1 MDLFDKKGTK
11 PMLIAEMVDPFDS
24 DDHIYELKLDGMRCV
39 AYFDDS
45 SVDLRNKR
53 DFKLLPRFPE
63 LKDIYKNI
71 KHKCILDG
79 ELATIVDGI
88 PVFSIVQRR
97 SILNDPFKIELASKM
112 NPAIFVAFDII
123 YSSFEH
129 TPPGNEKAV
138 WLDPELVC
146 VVEYMPDES
155 IERRQAV
162 LKGIRDDKLPMEC
175 QVGE

>member
-1 MDLFDKKGTK
+1 MC
-11 PMLIAEMVDPFDS
+11 I
-24 DDHIYELKLDGMRCV
+24 
-39 AYFDDS
+39 
-45 SVDLRNKR
+45 R
-53 DFKLLPRFPE
+53 DR
-63 LKDIYKNI
+63 
-71 KHKCILDG
+71 CILDG